1 MITAIT
7 IDDEEHC
14 IQSLKADLAAYC
26 PQVLLLAECRSGK
39 EGLLAI
45 QKQKPQLVFLDI
57 QMPWMNGFEMLE
69 LAGDIRFAT
78 IFTTAYDQFAAQ
90 AFRISAV
97 DYLVKPIAAEDLKA
111 AIKKAEQHLLI
122 GNSNAQVENLLHN
135 MREPFQQQRIAL
147 PQRDGYE
154 FMLLSGI
161 MYLKAEGAYTEVHRE
176 DAKKFVVSKTL
187 GDVAELLPEDVFL
200 RIHHAT
206 IINIHF
212 IKNVIR
218 SDGGYVVLK
227 NGEKLSISKSR
238 KDVLMEKLGLKKD

>member
-1 MITAIT
+1 MITAII

-14 IQSLKADLAAYC
+14 IQSLKTDLSVCCA
-26 PQVLLLAECRSGK
+26 QVQVMVECRSGK

-45 QKQKPQLVFLDI
+45 RKLNPQLVFLDI

-69 LAGDIRFAT
+69 VIEEIHFAI
-78 IFTTAYDQFAAQ
+78 IFTTAYDQFAAR

-111 AIKKAEQHLLI
+111 AVKKAEQYMFT
-122 GNSNAQVENLLHN
+122 GNGNRQVENLLHN
-135 MREPFQQQRIAL
+135 MREPAVQQRIAL

-154 FMLLSGI
+154 FMLISDI
-161 MYLKAEGAYTEVHRE
+161 MYLKAEGAYTEVYRN
-176 DAKKFVVSKTL
+176 DARKFVVSKTL
-187 GDVAELLPEDVFL
+187 GDVAELLPETVFL

-206 IINIHF
+206 IININF

-238 KDVLMEKLGLKKD
+238 KEGLMERLGLK